1 MKSLVLS
8 ALFLT
13 LVSGHAPSA
22 DVTYRKDI
30 RPLWLKKCAA
40 CHDESAPYL
49 GVFEEDKKK
58 YEAMLKGPRMDT
70 YADLITFVGWPD
82 SGALMRR
89 LDDGKSAADGKP
101 GNMYQNLGST
111 EEERKK
117 NLNLFKAW
125 VGPDAWKHNRWDA
138 RGKVPGVTKA
148 DLDKIKVKF

>member
-8 ALFLT
+8 ALFLA

-22 DVTYRKDI
+22 EVTYRNDI
-30 RPLWLKKCAA
+30 RPLWLQKCAA
-40 CHDESAPYL
+40 CHGESAPYL
-49 GVFEEDKKK
+49 GAFLEDKKK
-58 YEAMLKGPRMDT
+58 FEAVLKGPRMDT
-70 YADLITFVGWPD
+70 YADLIAFVGWPET
-82 SGALMRR
+82 GALMRR

-111 EEERKK
+111 DDERRK

-125 VGPDAWKHNRWDA
+125 VGTDAWKHNRWA
-138 RGKVPGVTKA
+138 AQGKVPAITKP